1 MERPY
6 NVEGT
11 LMEQYL
17 RREHIG
23 CEAEVPETLKKR
35 SGKEGEIFFFRRTV
49 DRWPCRLA
57 YHEREKNANV
67 RIRQI
72 WSSSANI
79 AVLYQ
84 KIPQLTQKHSR
95 INSRIATQ
103 QYSPSASINT
113 DYCLKC
119 HPEVSN
125 KVTRQVTFNKTKIVE
140 DAKIEKFKCDIL
152 SDFQTMC
159 PESNLT

>member
-1 MERPY
+1 MALQISISRER
-6 NVEGT
+6 
-11 LMEQYL
+11 
-17 RREHIG
+17 
-23 CEAEVPETLKKR
+23 
-35 SGKEGEIFFFRRTV
+35 
-49 DRWPCRLA
+49 
-57 YHEREKNANV
+57 KNANV

-72 WSSSANI
+72 SSSSANI

-140 DAKIEKFKCDIL
+140 DAKIENFKCDIL
-152 SDFQTMC
+152 SDFQIMC

>member
-1 MERPY
+1 
-6 NVEGT
+6 
-11 LMEQYL
+11 MEQYL

-23 CEAEVPETLKKR
+23 CEAEVPPETLKKR

-72 WSSSANI
+72 SSSSANI

-103 QYSPSASINT
+103 PDTANSFSVHINT

-119 HPEVSN
+119 HHPEQPNS
-125 KVTRQVTFNKTKIVE
+125 VTRQVTLNKTKIQMRH
-140 DAKIEKFKCDIL
+140 
-152 SDFQTMC
+152 FQ
-159 PESNLT
+159 